1 MWKILLILVLL
12 IGGCSA
18 ELPTSSVPATDR
30 SSAPCSTGVVK
41 PINVSL
47 AALLADPEHYEG
59 RSVAVIGFMHRSFE
73 HSAIYLH
80 REDYLQTIT
89 PNGLWVSGANIPE
102 ALNDRYVRLEGVF
115 TATETGHLNQ
125 WSGTLCSIGLA
136 TPWGRDVP

>member
-1 MWKILLILVLL
+1 MCKIFPILALL

-18 ELPTSSVPATDR
+18 ESPP
-30 SSAPCSTGVVK
+30 SSAPAARGTDPCSADVVE

-47 AALLADPEHYEG
+47 AALLGDPEHYEG
-59 RSVAVIGFMHRSFE
+59 RSVAVIGFLHRSFE

-80 REDYLQTIT
+80 REDYVQTIT
-89 PNGLWVSGANIPE
+89 PNGLWVSGATIPE
-102 ALNDRYVRLEGVF
+102 ALNDRYARLEGIF

-125 WSGTLCSIGLA
+125 WSGALCNIGPA